1 MKIYVNGSDLELREG
16 ATIEQVLTHF
26 EVQQK
31 SGIAVALN
39 DKVVRKSDFEK
50 LKVNSGDRVEIIRAT
65 QGG

>member
-65 QGG
+65 HGG